1 MVPPLGLM
9 YVGTRLRNAGF
20 DVIIKDAFAERMNW
34 QSFKDYIQKE
44 RPDIL
49 GIGGM
54 SPVIDTSFK
63 AIKIARRFVGTVIM
77 GGPHISLYRQRIFD
91 QCPEIDFGIIGEG
104 EETTLK
110 LISALK
116 NGNPVDGLKGLLTK
130 DFVNPQRELI
140 GNLDDISYPDRSMV
154 PNRLYKYPLLKYRSC
169 TTMFTSRGCPY
180 NCTFCDKSTFGSQW
194 RARSVENV
202 LDEIDEVVNQYHI
215 KAIIFYDDLFT
226 LERERVIA
234 LCEGILKRR
243 YRIDW
248 KCEGRVNQVDFE
260 MLALMKRAGCSLI
273 AYGVESGN
281 QKGLDYLNKKT
292 KVEQIKRAFRL
303 TRKAGIK
310 TVSYFILGIP
320 VETYKDAMNTI
331 DFANEIKSTYA
342 QFSVLS
348 PYYGTKVY
356 QDAVQKGWYR
366 EVNAQN
372 PMDKDLKRPVMI
384 SENWDEER
392 LQRILKTAYRSF
404 YFRLAYVARSII
416 NIRNTCE
423 ILNYL
428 KEFFRIIYWMR
439 KR

>member
-1 MVPPLGLM
+1 M
-9 YVGTRLRNAGF
+9 
-20 DVIIKDAFAERMNW
+20 
-34 QSFKDYIQKE
+34 
-44 RPDIL
+44 
-49 GIGGM
+49 
-54 SPVIDTSFK
+54 
-63 AIKIARRFVGTVIM
+63 
-77 GGPHISLYRQRIFD
+77 
-91 QCPEIDFGIIGEG
+91 
-104 EETTLK
+104 
-110 LISALK
+110 
-116 NGNPVDGLKGLLTK
+116 
-130 DFVNPQRELI
+130 
-140 GNLDDISYPDRSMV
+140 
-154 PNRLYKYPLLKYRSC
+154 
-169 TTMFTSRGCPY
+169 
-180 NCTFCDKSTFGSQW
+180 
-194 RARSVENV
+194 
-202 LDEIDEVVNQYHI
+202 LDEIDEVVNKYHI

-226 LERERVIA
+226 LEKERVIA

-303 TRKAGIK
+303 TRKAGIR
-310 TVSYFILGIP
+310 TISYFILGIP

-366 EVNAQN
+366 EVSAQN

-384 SENWDEER
+384 TENWDEER
-392 LQRILKTAYRSF
+392 LQRILKTAHRRF
-404 YFRLAYVARSII
+404 YFRLTTIARHIFYIRSIYQLI
-416 NIRNTCE
+416 NHFKAFVD
-423 ILNYL
+423 ILS
-428 KEFFRIIYWMR
+428 WMR
-439 KR
+439 RR